1 MFDLV
6 RHPIDA
12 GSLRKALVR
21 PEDGAAVTFEGIV
34 RNHARG
40 RRVRCLE
47 YQAYESMAL
56 KNLRIIG
63 DAARKEFPIRDIGII
78 HRLGRMDPSECS
90 VAIVVVAAHREAAF
104 AACRY
109 AIDQIKKTVPIWK
122 KEFYDDGEVWIEG
135 PT

>member
-1 MFDLV
+1 
-6 RHPIDA
+6 
-12 GSLRKALVR
+12 
-21 PEDGAAVTFEGIV
+21 
-34 RNHARG
+34 
-40 RRVRCLE
+40 
-47 YQAYESMAL
+47 
-56 KNLRIIG
+56 
-63 DAARKEFPIRDIGII
+63 
-78 HRLGRMDPSECS
+78 MDPSECS